1 MLISKI
7 RWAAAL
13 VAVASPTIAC
23 AQGKLYVGAA
33 LGVSNT
39 SGNYV
44 EQVRNAGEPLPGFR
58 YVTAGRDGGSDVG
71 GRLSVGYQLH
81 ERVAVEL
88 GYTNFG
94 KQNIVYQFRKQ
105 TGLIPAQPLVTSH
118 GQFKLDGA
126 TIDLLGNWPVNS
138 VLTVNARVG
147 IFSGTLRYREEQ
159 EFLNQGTTVFS
170 KNDDFTKLHWG
181 VGASYRFSK
190 ALEAT
195 LDYTQ
200 AQGVGKSFAWTAE
213 TNGRLNYGLFAAG
226 IRYRF

>member
-33 LGVSNT
+33 LGVSST

-71 GRLSVGYQLH
+71 GRLTLGYQVH
-81 ERVAVEL
+81 DRVAIEL
-88 GYTNFG
+88 GYANFG
-94 KQNIVYQFRKQ
+94 KQNIAYQFEKT
-105 TGLIPAQPLVTSH
+105 TGLIPLQRYVTST
-118 GQFKLDGA
+118 GRFKLDGA
-126 TIDLLGNWPVNS
+126 TVDLVGSIPINQALTLSARLGVF
-138 VLTVNARVG
+138 A
-147 IFSGTLRYREEQ
+147 GTLRYREEQ

-181 VGASYRFSK
+181 VGASYRFNK

>member
-1 MLISKI
+1 MLKSKI
-7 RWAAAL
+7 RSAAAL
-13 VAVASPTIAC
+13 IAAALPAIAC

-39 SGNYV
+39 SGNYA

-58 YVTAGRDGGSDVG
+58 YVTAGRDGGADTGS
-71 GRLSVGYQLH
+71 RLTVGYQVH
-81 ERVAVEL
+81 DRIAIEL
-88 GYTNFG
+88 GYANFG
-94 KQNIVYQFRKQ
+94 KQNIVYQFEKR
-105 TGLIPAQPLVTSH
+105 TGLIPVQRFVTSNGH
-118 GQFKLDGA
+118 FKLDGA
-126 TIDLLGNWPVNS
+126 TIDVVGSMPINQAF
-138 VLTVNARVG
+138 TVSARVG
-147 IFSGTLRYREEQ
+147 VFAGTLRYREEQ
-159 EFLNQGTTVFS
+159 EFLNQGITVFS

-181 VGASYRFSK
+181 VGASYRFNK

-200 AQGVGKSFAWTAE
+200 AQGVGKPFAWTAE